1 MNNRLVAGRRM
12 AKQPVSFEHTSP
24 VPLRGNAPLP
34 SERRIYWQAV
44 GHEHTTNAARRT
56 EAQLAWACVDL
67 SENLK
72 MKRIDVKSQGRSRL
86 RVQRRCMHARCGGVI
101 PMASRR
107 ILHEDLSNATD
118 DAKLFG

>member
-1 MNNRLVAGRRM
+1 
-12 AKQPVSFEHTSP
+12 
-24 VPLRGNAPLP
+24 
-34 SERRIYWQAV
+34 
-44 GHEHTTNAARRT
+44 
-56 EAQLAWACVDL
+56 
-67 SENLK
+67 

-118 DAKLFG
+118 DAKLFGQVWAPFAMIFDTSHQRRVTE